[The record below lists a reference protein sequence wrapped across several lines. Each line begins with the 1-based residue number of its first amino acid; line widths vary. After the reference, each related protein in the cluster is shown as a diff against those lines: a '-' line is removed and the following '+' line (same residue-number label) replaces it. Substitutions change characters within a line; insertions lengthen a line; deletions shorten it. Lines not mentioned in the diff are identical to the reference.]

1 MSYITIVIEL
11 RNSILLLKK
20 KNISLN
26 SSTVRKEEIRDNLM
40 NEQVLL
46 C

>member
-40 NEQVLL
+40 NEQVSL